1 MDGAGSGGE
10 FAEPR
15 PNLFTNT
22 AGWSVELRPHWPAVY
37 LMYEEG
43 TRRVEVFSESLVGPT
58 ISFGLRRDSITIWD
72 DPPGEH
78 TTDQDRARV
87 VEHIRQAFAWKGW
100 SLQVDE
106 DSGKPGP
113 IEWNPEPS
121 MTTPTRAAL
130 IALAERACEAS
141 GLILPAE
148 RSVRPRPF
156 MLGKLIGWK
165 VGAHPPGVR
174 GGGWVTVRITRHGK
188 VAEVHVTPR

>member
-1 MDGAGSGGE
+1 
-10 FAEPR
+10 
-15 PNLFTNT
+15 
-22 AGWSVELRPHWPAVY
+22 

-58 ISFGLRRDSITIWD
+58 ISFGLRRDSITTWD
-72 DPPGEH
+72 DPPGEQ
-78 TTDQDRARV
+78 TTDEDRARV

-106 DSGKPGP
+106 DSGKLGP
-113 IEWNPEPS
+113 IEWNSEPS

-148 RSVRPRPF
+148 RSVRPRPL

-174 GGGWVTVRITRHGK
+174 GGGRVTVRITRHGK